1 MNLIDIINENFDR
14 VLKESQSDKKKKS
27 LKESLVEDN
36 ISNIKPNIYRYITFN
51 HYSPEYLNFVKSDV
65 KLDPDKDFGEGI
77 IVADITNE
85 HGSKMIAHDDES
97 IYIDP
102 SKPPK
107 VLDNIWR
114 EAIAKYLKDLDD
126 KGQLDDFED
135 DYMERDSLIDVGLVS
150 DEDNIFGMQ
159 DPGYYDKIIKAY
171 RKDPTLKKS
180 YLSKLVSNSI
190 KNSHVDGDS
199 GFALDYV
206 DLDDMDIY
214 VDYDELYDDGYE
226 DDDEQIKFDDEK
238 IAEIARYIWGA
249 AGDLGLSSFD
259 VNFRVSS
266 RGVSAAFCYRDS
278 DNKEYCAYNM
288 DITGIKNK
296 EDAIDFLK
304 NAFNKK

>member
-36 ISNIKPNIYRYITFN
+36 ISNIKPNIYRYIIFN

-65 KLDPDKDFGEGI
+65 KLDPDKDFGDDI
-77 IVADITNE
+77 IVVDITNE

-135 DYMERDSLIDVGLVS
+135 EYMERDDLIDAGLVS

-159 DPGYYDKIIKAY
+159 DPGYYNKIIKAY
-171 RKDPTLKKS
+171 RKDPTLKRS

-190 KNSHVDGDS
+190 KNSQVDGDS
-199 GFALDYV
+199 GFALNYV

-214 VDYDELYDDGYE
+214 VDYDGLYDDGYE
-226 DDDEQIKFDDEK
+226 EDEYNSKWAK
-238 IAEIARYIWGA
+238 YIMAFNKYAHDA
-249 AGDLGLSSFD
+249 AKDLGLQDLNMGYEGGRFVGLEYKD
-259 VNFRVSS
+259 
-266 RGVSAAFCYRDS
+266 SAGNPYYTYRI
-278 DNKEYCAYNM
+278 NVTWY
-288 DITGIKNK
+288 KNK
-296 EDAIDFLK
+296 KDVLDLLK
-304 NAFNKK
+304 STLKK